1 MIAETYFIGKSCNNA
16 LGMGFDISWKL
27 LWLNNIYV
35 MTSHLKG
42 FENILQ
48 KVDQNE
54 ILKNTIDVNNVKAED

>member
-1 MIAETYFIGKSCNNA
+1 MVAETYFTGKSCNNA
-16 LGMGFDISWKL
+16 LIMGFNISLKL
-27 LWLNNIYV
+27 LWLNNIHV